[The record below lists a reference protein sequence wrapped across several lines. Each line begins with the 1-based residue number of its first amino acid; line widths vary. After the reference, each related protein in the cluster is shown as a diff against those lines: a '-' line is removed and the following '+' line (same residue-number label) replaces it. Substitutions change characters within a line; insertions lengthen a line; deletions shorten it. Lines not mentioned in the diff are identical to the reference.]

1 MKKSLLAFGFIL
13 THFMAHAQTAT
24 STTTTATAVS
34 KPTTPSV
41 TLYGFVRHDVNYDS
55 RQSVFVREG
64 QLLLYP
70 KDKDMV
76 GGTDYNKKAQL
87 NMLGI
92 LTRVGVKLVGPDV
105 LNAKLTGQIEGD
117 FFGQADV
124 NIGLLRLRHGF
135 AKLDWTKSSLTIG
148 QTWYPLFIPE
158 VFPGVVNFNTGI
170 PIAPFG
176 WAGQMKYTAQLDKN
190 LAFSFTAYKP
200 REFGVPSVNPLE
212 NTNAPSMNATMPQ
225 LNAHLQYKSAKFI
238 AGAQLDY
245 SVLNPYTKYASNGSA
260 TVNSINNEKVT
271 GLTFMGYTKLTTSK
285 FSLKAQGVIGQNSY
299 QWVMMGGYYGYKNAS
314 GLETY
319 QPAKTKSVWMDLA
332 GTGKKVVPGIFYGFS
347 SNDGADAGATAA
359 YGRAIGISGRGIKN
373 LTRISPRLEF
383 LHNKLKF
390 GTELEFTTATYGSRS
405 NAGKVIGATD
415 AFTNTRFTFSTIYSF

>member
-1 MKKSLLAFGFIL
+1 MLAFGLII
-13 THFMAHAQTAT
+13 THFFATAQTASTT
-24 STTTTATAVS
+24 STSATS

-55 RQSVFVREG
+55 RQSAFVRER

-76 GGTDYNKKAQL
+76 GGKDYNNKSQL

-117 FFGQADV
+117 FFGQADA

-148 QTWYPLFIPE
+148 QTWYPMFIPE
-158 VFPGVVNFNTGI
+158 VFPGVVNFSTGI

-176 WAGQMKYTAQLDKN
+176 WAGQIRYTAQLAKDVS
-190 LAFSFTAYKP
+190 FSFTGYKP

-212 NTNAPSMNATMPQ
+212 NTNAPSMNASMPQ
-225 LNAHLQYKSAKFI
+225 LNAHLQYKSAKLI
-238 AGAQLDY
+238 AGVQLDY
-245 SVLNPYTKYASNGSA
+245 SVLNPYTKYASTGS
-260 TVNSINNEKVT
+260 TSVNSINDEKVK
-271 GLTFMGYTKLTTSK
+271 GLTFMGYTKITTSK
-285 FSLKAQGVIGQNSY
+285 FTLKAQGVLGENTHE
-299 QWVMMGGYYGYKNAS
+299 WVMMGGYYGYKNAN

-319 QPAKTKSVWMDLA
+319 QPAKTKSVWFDLA
-332 GTGKKVVPGIFYGFS
+332 GTGKKVVPALFYGFS
-347 SNDGADAGATAA
+347 SNDGAGAGATAA

-373 LTRISPRLEF
+373 LTRIAPRIEF

-390 GTELEFTTATYGSRS
+390 GTELEFTTAHYGTRS
-405 NAGKVIGATD
+405 SSGLVTGPTD
-415 AFTNTRFTFSTIYSF
+415 AITNTRFTFSTIYSF

>member
-13 THFMAHAQTAT
+13 THFLATSQTAT
-24 STTTTATAVS
+24 STTTATTAVS
-34 KPTTPSV
+34 KPTPSSI
-41 TLYGFVRHDVNYDS
+41 TLYGFIRHDVNYDS

-76 GGTDYNKKAQL
+76 GGKDYNNKSQL

-105 LNAKLTGQIEGD
+105 LNAKLSGQIEGD
-117 FFGQADV
+117 FFGQAEA

-135 AKLDWTKSSLTIG
+135 AKLDWAKSSLTIG
-148 QTWYPLFIPE
+148 QTWYPMFIPE

-176 WAGQMKYTAQLDKN
+176 WAGQMKYTVQLDKK
-190 LAFSFTAYKP
+190 LSASFTAYKP

-245 SVLNPYTKYASNGSA
+245 SVLNPYTKYASTGS
-260 TVNSINNEKVT
+260 TSVNSINNEKVT
-271 GLTFMGYTKLTTSK
+271 GLTFMGYTKITTSK
-285 FSLKAQGVIGQNSY
+285 FTLKAQGVLGQNTH

-319 QPAKTKSVWMDLA
+319 KPAKTKSVWMDLA
-332 GTGKKVVPGIFYGFS
+332 GTGKKVVPGLFYGFS
-347 SNDGADAGATAA
+347 SNDGADASATAA

-373 LTRISPRLEF
+373 LTRVAPRIEF

-390 GTELEFTTATYGSRS
+390 GTELEFTTATYGTRS
-405 NAGKVIGATD
+405 NSGKVIGATD
-415 AFTNTRFTFSTIYSF
+415 AITNARFTFSTIYSF

>member
-13 THFMAHAQTAT
+13 THFMANAQTAT

-76 GGTDYNKKAQL
+76 GGKDYNKKAQL

-260 TVNSINNEKVT
+260 TLNSINNEKVT

-319 QPAKTKSVWMDLA
+319 QPASTKSVWIDLA

>member
-1 MKKSLLAFGFIL
+1 
-13 THFMAHAQTAT
+13 MAHAQTAT

-148 QTWYPLFIPE
+148 QTWYQLFIPE

-319 QPAKTKSVWMDLA
+319 QPASTKSVWIDLA

>member
-212 NTNAPSMNATMPQ
+212 NTNAPSMNATIPQ

-319 QPAKTKSVWMDLA
+319 QPAKTKSLWLDLA

-405 NAGKVIGATD
+405 NAGKVIGVTD

>member
-1 MKKSLLAFGFIL
+1 MKKLLIAFSCFC
-13 THFMAHAQTAT
+13 THFFATAQT
-24 STTTTATAVS
+24 SNSTATAPAAAA

-55 RQSVFVREG
+55 RQSSFVREG

-76 GGTDYNKKAQL
+76 GGKDYNEKSQL

-117 FFGQADV
+117 FFGQADA

-135 AKLDWTKSSLTIG
+135 AKLDWAKSSLTIG

-176 WAGQMKYTAQLDKN
+176 WAGQMRYTAQLDKN
-190 LAFSFTAYKP
+190 LSVSFTAYKP

-212 NTNAPSMNATMPQ
+212 NNNAPSMNASMPQ

-260 TVNSINNEKVT
+260 TVNAINNEKVT
-271 GLTFMGYTKLTTSK
+271 GLTFMGYTKLITSK
-285 FSLKAQGVIGQNSY
+285 FSLKAQGLIGQNTY
-299 QWVMMGGYYGYKNAS
+299 QWVMLGGYYGYKNTS

-319 QPAKTKSVWMDLA
+319 QPAKTRSVWFDLA
-332 GTGKKVVPGIFYGFS
+332 GTGKKVVPGLFYGFS

-359 YGRAIGISGRGIKN
+359 YGRTIGVSGRGIKN
-373 LTRISPRLEF
+373 LTRLSPRIEF
-383 LHNKLKF
+383 IHNKLKF
-390 GTELEFTTATYGSRS
+390 GTELEFTKAIYGTRVNS
-405 NAGKVIGATD
+405 GKVVGPTD

>member
-13 THFMAHAQTAT
+13 THFMANAQTAT

-212 NTNAPSMNATMPQ
+212 NTTAPSMNATMPQ

-260 TVNSINNEKVT
+260 TLNSINNEKVT

-319 QPAKTKSVWMDLA
+319 QPASTKSVWIDLA

>member
-13 THFMAHAQTAT
+13 THFMANAQTAT

-260 TVNSINNEKVT
+260 TLNSINNEKVT

-319 QPAKTKSVWMDLA
+319 QPASTKSVWIDLA